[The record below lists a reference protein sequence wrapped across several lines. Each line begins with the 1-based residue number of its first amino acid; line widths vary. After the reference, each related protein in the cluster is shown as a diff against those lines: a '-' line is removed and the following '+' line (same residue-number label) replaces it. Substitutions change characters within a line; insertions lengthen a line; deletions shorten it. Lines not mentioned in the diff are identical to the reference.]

1 MGRQAT
7 EKRARRGVTR
17 HWTAAEA
24 RDVLGEWKTSGMP
37 LGTFARLRGLND
49 TRLRWWKTRLGDWG
63 GDVSPAHAPTFIRAV
78 VRGAVET
85 ASTSALVT
93 VRFPGGVV
101 VEVADTAS
109 VPAKWLPAVVSGLSR
124 AG

>member
-1 MGRQAT
+1 MGTQT
-7 EKRARRGVTR
+7 RAERTQRSGSR

-24 RDVLGEWKTSGMP
+24 KEVLDEWKTSGLP

-63 GDVSPAHAPTFIRAV
+63 GDGSPAWAPAFIPAV
-78 VRGAVET
+78 VREAAEP
-85 ASTSALVT
+85 ASTGAPVT

-101 VEVADTAS
+101 VEVAAPAL
-109 VPAKWLPAVVSGLSR
+109 VPSKWLTAVVSGLSR
-124 AG
+124 AQ